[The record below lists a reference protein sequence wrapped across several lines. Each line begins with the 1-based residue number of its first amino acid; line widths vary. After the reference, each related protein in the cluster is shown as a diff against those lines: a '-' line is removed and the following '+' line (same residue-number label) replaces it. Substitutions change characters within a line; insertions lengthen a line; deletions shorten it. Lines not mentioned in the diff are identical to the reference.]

1 MSAMKIAVH
10 GKNFAPEFDDAIKH
24 ILARIQALDPA
35 PIVEINFKRVLDER
49 MSRAKD
55 WQPFETS
62 DELKGYD
69 LLVAIGGDGTVLE
82 AAIFVRDT
90 EIPVLGVNTG
100 RLGFLSNVGTEEIDL
115 AMDAVAAG
123 KVWFERRL
131 MLQVAVDDMELGDF
145 PYALN
150 EVAIMKR
157 DTSSMVAVEV
167 MRDDVFVNN
176 YWADGLIVATPTGST
191 AYSLSAG
198 GPIVMPG
205 SEVLC
210 INPVAPHNLNNR
222 PLIIP
227 SDGELQ
233 LLADGRENQFLLS
246 LDSRM
251 FILDGGRKV
260 TVTTAPFRFILMNLE
275 HQEFFSTVRAKMH
288 WGIDPRDR

>member
-24 ILARIQALDPA
+24 ILTRIQELDPT
-35 PIVEINFKRVLDER
+35 PIVEANFKRVLDER
-49 MSRAKD
+49 MSRVKD

-62 DELKGYD
+62 DELRGCD

-82 AAIFVRDT
+82 AAVFVRDS

-123 KVWFERRL
+123 KVWFEPRL

-145 PYALN
+145 PFALN

-167 MRDDVFVNN
+167 LRDDVYVNN
-176 YWADGLIVATPTGST
+176 YWADGLIVSTPTGST

-233 LLADGRENQFLLS
+233 LVADGRENQFLLS

-260 TVTTAPFRFILMNLE
+260 SVTTAPFRFVLMNLE

>member
-1 MSAMKIAVH
+1 MTMKIAVH
-10 GKNFAPEFDDAIKH
+10 GRAFSPEFDDAIKQ
-24 ILARIQALDPA
+24 ILKRIYALDESPML
-35 PIVEINFKRVLDER
+35 EFHFKRFLDER
-49 MSRAKD
+49 MSVTRD
-55 WQPFETS
+55 WNAF
-62 DELKGYD
+62 DEAHEIEDVD
-69 LLVAIGGDGTVLE
+69 LLIAIGGDGTVLE
-82 AAIFVRDT
+82 AATLVRDT

-100 RLGFLSNVGTEEIDL
+100 RLGFLSNVGIDEIDL

-123 KVWFERRL
+123 KVWYEKRL
-131 MLQVAVDDMELGDF
+131 LLKIEVDGMELGEF

-167 MRDDVFVNN
+167 ERDDSFVNN
-176 YWADGLIVATPTGST
+176 YWADGLIVSTPTGST

-227 SDGELQ
+227 ANGELQ
-233 LLADGRENQFLLS
+233 MTAEGRENQFLLS

-260 TVTTAPFRFILMNLE
+260 RVTPAPFRFVLMNLE

>member
-1 MSAMKIAVH
+1 MKIAVH
-10 GKNFAPEFDDAIKH
+10 GKAFSPDYDDAVKQILKRIKA
-24 ILARIQALDPA
+24 IDDA
-35 PIVEINFKRVLDER
+35 PILEFHFKRFLEER
-49 MSRAKD
+49 MSL
-55 WQPFETS
+55 TS
-62 DELKGYD
+62 DWESFDEAHQVEAVD
-69 LLVAIGGDGTVLE
+69 LLIAIGGDGTVLE
-82 AAIFVRDT
+82 AATLVRNT

-100 RLGFLSNVGTEEIDL
+100 RLGFLSNVGIDEIDL

-123 KVWFERRL
+123 KVWYEKRL
-131 MLQVAVDDMELGDF
+131 LLQVEVDGMDF
-145 PYALN
+145 GGFPCALN

-167 MRDDVFVNN
+167 ERDDVFVNN
-176 YWADGLIVATPTGST
+176 YWADGLIVSTPTGST

-205 SEVLC
+205 AEILC

-222 PLIIP
+222 PLVIP
-227 SDGELQ
+227 ADGELQ
-233 LLADGRENQFLLS
+233 LTAEGRENQFLLS

-260 TVTTAPFRFILMNLE
+260 RVRPAPFRFVLMNLE

>member
-1 MSAMKIAVH
+1 MKIAVH
-10 GKNFAPEFDDAIKH
+10 GKSFSPEFDDAIKQ
-24 ILARIQALDPA
+24 ILKRIQTLDDTPM
-35 PIVEINFKRVLDER
+35 IEFHFKRFLDER
-49 MSRAKD
+49 MSLTRD
-55 WQPFETS
+55 WESF
-62 DELKGYD
+62 DEPHQVQEVD
-69 LLVAIGGDGTVLE
+69 LLIAIGGDGTVLE
-82 AAIFVRDT
+82 AATLVRDT

-100 RLGFLSNVGTEEIDL
+100 RLGFLSNVGIDEIDL

-123 KVWFERRL
+123 KVWYEKRL
-131 MLQVAVDDMELGDF
+131 LLKVEVDGMEFGEF

-167 MRDDVFVNN
+167 ERDDTFVNN
-176 YWADGLIVATPTGST
+176 YWADGLIVSTPTGST

-222 PLIIP
+222 PLVIP
-227 SDGELQ
+227 AQGELQ
-233 LLADGRENQFLLS
+233 MTADGRENQFLLS

-260 TVTTAPFRFILMNLE
+260 RVTPASFRFVLMNLE

-288 WGIDPRDR
+288 WGKDPRDR

>member
-24 ILARIQALDPA
+24 ILTRIQELDPT
-35 PIVEINFKRVLDER
+35 PIVEANFKRVLDER

-62 DELKGYD
+62 DELRGCD

-82 AAIFVRDT
+82 AAVFVRDS

-123 KVWFERRL
+123 KVWFEPRL

-145 PYALN
+145 PFALN

-167 MRDDVFVNN
+167 LRDDVYVNN
-176 YWADGLIVATPTGST
+176 YWADGLIVSTPTGST

-233 LLADGRENQFLLS
+233 LVADGRENQFLLS

-260 TVTTAPFRFILMNLE
+260 SVTTAPFRFVLMNLE

>member
-24 ILARIQALDPA
+24 ILTRIQELDPT
-35 PIVEINFKRVLDER
+35 PIVEANFKRVLDER
-49 MSRAKD
+49 MSRVKD

-62 DELKGYD
+62 DELRGCD

-82 AAIFVRDT
+82 AAVFVRDS

-123 KVWFERRL
+123 KVWFEPRL

-145 PYALN
+145 PFALN

-167 MRDDVFVNN
+167 LRDDVYVNN
-176 YWADGLIVATPTGST
+176 YWADGLIVSTPTGST

-233 LLADGRENQFLLS
+233 LVADGRENQFLLS

-260 TVTTAPFRFILMNLE
+260 SITTAPFRFVLMNLE

>member
-1 MSAMKIAVH
+1 M
-10 GKNFAPEFDDAIKH
+10 
-24 ILARIQALDPA
+24 
-35 PIVEINFKRVLDER
+35 
-49 MSRAKD
+49 
-55 WQPFETS
+55 
-62 DELKGYD
+62 
-69 LLVAIGGDGTVLE
+69 E
-82 AAIFVRDT
+82 AATLIRDT

-100 RLGFLSNVGTEEIDL
+100 RLGFLSNVGIDEIDL

-123 KVWFERRL
+123 KVWYEKRL
-131 MLQVAVDDMELGDF
+131 LLKVEVDGMEFGEF

-167 MRDDVFVNN
+167 ERDDTFVNN
-176 YWADGLIVATPTGST
+176 YWADGLIVSTPTGST

-222 PLIIP
+222 PLVIP
-227 SDGELQ
+227 AQGELQ
-233 LLADGRENQFLLS
+233 MTADGRENQFLLS

-260 TVTTAPFRFILMNLE
+260 RVTPASFRFVLMNLE

-288 WGIDPRDR
+288 WGKDPRDR

>member
-1 MSAMKIAVH
+1 MKIAVH
-10 GKNFAPEFDDAIKH
+10 GKAFSPDYDDAVKQILKRIKS
-24 ILARIQALDPA
+24 IDDA
-35 PIVEINFKRVLDER
+35 PILEFHFKRFLDER
-49 MSRAKD
+49 MSL
-55 WQPFETS
+55 TS
-62 DELKGYD
+62 DWETFDEAHQVEKVD
-69 LLVAIGGDGTVLE
+69 LLIAIGGDGTVLE
-82 AAIFVRDT
+82 AATLVRNT

-100 RLGFLSNVGTEEIDL
+100 RLGFLSNVGIDEIHL

-123 KVWFERRL
+123 KVWYEKRL
-131 MLQVAVDDMELGDF
+131 LLQVEVDGMDF
-145 PYALN
+145 GGFPCALN

-167 MRDDVFVNN
+167 ERDDVFVNN
-176 YWADGLIVATPTGST
+176 YWADGLIVSTPTGST

-205 SEVLC
+205 AEILC

-222 PLIIP
+222 PLVIP
-227 SDGELQ
+227 ADGQLQ
-233 LLADGRENQFLLS
+233 LTAEGRENQFLLS

-260 TVTTAPFRFILMNLE
+260 RVKPAPFRFVLMNLE

>member
-10 GKNFAPEFDDAIKH
+10 GKTFSPEFDDAIKH
-24 ILARIQALDPA
+24 ILARIQALDPS
-35 PIVEINFKRVLDER
+35 PIVESNFKRVLDER
-49 MSRAKD
+49 MGRAREWRAFD
-55 WQPFETS
+55 SPDQLE
-62 DELKGYD
+62 GVD
-69 LLVAIGGDGTVLE
+69 LLVAIGGDGTVLD
-82 AAIFVRDT
+82 AAIWVRDR
-90 EIPVLGVNTG
+90 EIPILGVNTG
-100 RLGFLSNVGTEEIDL
+100 RLGFLSNVGIEEIDL
-115 AMDAVAAG
+115 AMDAVVAG

-131 MLQVAVDDMELGDF
+131 MLKVEVEGMELGDF
-145 PYALN
+145 PFALN

-167 MRDDVFVNN
+167 LRDNVFVNN
-176 YWADGLIVATPTGST
+176 YWADGLIVSTPTGST

-222 PLIIP
+222 PLIVP
-227 SDGELQ
+227 SEGELQ
-233 LLADGRENQFLLS
+233 LVAEGRENQFLLS

-260 TVTTAPFRFILMNLE
+260 HVTTAPFRLILMNLE
-275 HQEFFSTVRAKMH
+275 HQEFFGTVRAKMH

>member
-1 MSAMKIAVH
+1 MKIAVH
-10 GKNFAPEFDDAIKH
+10 GRAFSPEFDDAIKQ
-24 ILARIQALDPA
+24 ILKRIYALDESPML
-35 PIVEINFKRVLDER
+35 EFHFKRFLDER
-49 MSRAKD
+49 MSVTRDWNAFDEAHEIKD
-55 WQPFETS
+55 V
-62 DELKGYD
+62 D
-69 LLVAIGGDGTVLE
+69 LLIAIGGDGTVLE
-82 AAIFVRDT
+82 AATLVRDT

-100 RLGFLSNVGTEEIDL
+100 RLGFLSNVGIDEIDL

-123 KVWFERRL
+123 KVWYEKRL
-131 MLQVAVDDMELGDF
+131 LLKIEVDGMELGEF

-167 MRDDVFVNN
+167 ERDDSFVNN
-176 YWADGLIVATPTGST
+176 YWADGLIVSTPTGST

-227 SDGELQ
+227 ANGELQ
-233 LLADGRENQFLLS
+233 MTAEGRENQFLLS

-260 TVTTAPFRFILMNLE
+260 RVTPAPFRFVLMNLE

>member
-1 MSAMKIAVH
+1 MKIAIH
-10 GKNFAPEFDDAIKH
+10 GKTFAPEYDDAIKH
-24 ILARIQALDPA
+24 ILARIRELDPA
-35 PIVEINFKRVLDER
+35 PIVESNFKRILDER
-49 MSRAKD
+49 MGRAKD
-55 WQPFETS
+55 WEAF
-62 DELKGYD
+62 DEPSALNGYD

-82 AAIFVRDT
+82 AAIWVRDT

-100 RLGFLSNVGTEEIDL
+100 RLGFLSNVGIDEIDL
-115 AMDAVAAG
+115 AMDAVAVG
-123 KVWFERRL
+123 KVWYEERL
-131 MLQVAVDDMELGDF
+131 MLQVEVDGMELGDF

-167 MRDDVFVNN
+167 LRDDAFVNN
-176 YWADGLIVATPTGST
+176 YWADGLIVSTPTGST

-222 PLIIP
+222 PLVIP
-227 SDGELQ
+227 AEGTLQ
-233 LLADGRENQFLLS
+233 LVADGRENQFLLS

-260 TVTTAPFRFILMNLE
+260 EVTTAPFRLFLMNLE

-288 WGIDPRDR
+288 WGVDPRDR

>member
-1 MSAMKIAVH
+1 MKIAVH
-10 GKNFAPEFDDAIKH
+10 GKSFSPDFDDAIKQ
-24 ILARIQALDPA
+24 ILKRIQTLDVA
-35 PIVEINFKRVLDER
+35 PLIEFHFKRFLDER
-49 MSRAKD
+49 MSLTRD
-55 WQPFETS
+55 WRSF
-62 DELKGYD
+62 DEPHQVQEVD
-69 LLVAIGGDGTVLE
+69 LLIAIGGDGTVLE
-82 AAIFVRDT
+82 AATFVRDT

-100 RLGFLSNVGTEEIDL
+100 RLGFLSNVRIDEIDL

-123 KVWFERRL
+123 KVWYEKRL
-131 MLQVAVDDMELGDF
+131 LLKVEVDGMEFGEF

-167 MRDDVFVNN
+167 ERDDTFVNN

-222 PLIIP
+222 PLVIP
-227 SDGELQ
+227 AQGELQ
-233 LLADGRENQFLLS
+233 MTADGRENQFLLS

-260 TVTTAPFRFILMNLE
+260 RVTPASFRFVLMNLE
-275 HQEFFSTVRAKMH
+275 HQEFFSTIRAKMH
-288 WGIDPRDR
+288 WGKDPRDR

>member
-1 MSAMKIAVH
+1 MKIAVH
-10 GKNFAPEFDDAIKH
+10 GRAFSPEFDDAIKQ
-24 ILARIQALDPA
+24 ILKRIKALDDRPML
-35 PIVEINFKRVLDER
+35 EFHFKRFLDER
-49 MSRAKD
+49 MSLTRD
-55 WQPFETS
+55 WQSF
-62 DELKGYD
+62 DEPHQVEGVD
-69 LLVAIGGDGTVLE
+69 LLIAVGGDGTVLE
-82 AAIFVRDT
+82 AATLVRDT

-100 RLGFLSNVGTEEIDL
+100 RLGFLSNVGIDEIDL
-115 AMDAVAAG
+115 AIDAVAAG
-123 KVWFERRL
+123 KVWYEKRL
-131 MLQVAVDDMELGDF
+131 LLKIEVDGMEFGEF

-167 MRDDVFVNN
+167 ERDDSFVNN
-176 YWADGLIVATPTGST
+176 YWADGLIVSTPTGST

-222 PLIIP
+222 PLVIP
-227 SDGELQ
+227 AHGELQ
-233 LLADGRENQFLLS
+233 MTAEGRENQFLLS

-260 TVTTAPFRFILMNLE
+260 RVTPAPFRFVLMNLE

>member
-24 ILARIQALDPA
+24 ILARIQELDPT
-35 PIVEINFKRVLDER
+35 PIVEANFKRVLDER
-49 MSRAKD
+49 MSRVKD
-55 WQPFETS
+55 WESFETS
-62 DELKGYD
+62 DELRGCD

-82 AAIFVRDT
+82 AAVFVRDS

-100 RLGFLSNVGTEEIDL
+100 RLGFLSNVGTEEVDL

-123 KVWFERRL
+123 KVWFEPRL
-131 MLQVAVDDMELGDF
+131 MLQIAVDGMELGDF
-145 PYALN
+145 PFALN

-167 MRDDVFVNN
+167 LRDDVFVNN
-176 YWADGLIVATPTGST
+176 YWADGLIVSTPTGST

-227 SDGELQ
+227 SEGELQ
-233 LLADGRENQFLLS
+233 LVADGRENQFLLS

-260 TVTTAPFRFILMNLE
+260 SVTTAPFRFVLMNLE

>member
-1 MSAMKIAVH
+1 MKIAVH
-10 GKNFAPEFDDAIKH
+10 GRAFAPEYDDAIKH
-24 ILARIQALDPA
+24 ILRRIEALDEKPLL
-35 PIVEINFKRVLDER
+35 ESNFKRFLDER
-49 MSRAKD
+49 MKVSPV
-55 WQPFETS
+55 WESFEDS
-62 DELKGYD
+62 HELVGCD

-82 AAIFVRDT
+82 AAIWVRDT
-90 EIPVLGVNTG
+90 ETPVLGVNTG
-100 RLGFLSNVGTEEIDL
+100 RLGFLSNVGIEEIDL
-115 AMDAVAAG
+115 AMDAVTAG
-123 KVWFERRL
+123 KVWFEKR
-131 MLQVAVDDMELGDF
+131 MLLKIEVEGMELGDF

-167 MRDDVFVNN
+167 LCDDTYVNN
-176 YWADGLIVATPTGST
+176 YWADGLIVSTPTGST

-198 GPIVMPG
+198 GPIIMPG

-227 SDGELQ
+227 ASGKLQ
-233 LLADGRENQFLLS
+233 LVAEGRENQFLLS

-260 TVTTAPFRFILMNLE
+260 HVSMAPFRFLLMNLE
-275 HQEFFSTVRAKMH
+275 HQEFFSTIRAKMH

>member
-1 MSAMKIAVH
+1 MS
-10 GKNFAPEFDDAIKH
+10 GAPRKLLKAFLLGSGDRRPQ
-24 ILARIQALDPA
+24 ILAEVERLRTEIESC
-35 PIVEINFKRVLDER
+35 VEIVGEDY
-49 MSRAKD
+49 SY
-55 WQPFETS
+55 Q
-62 DELKGYD
+62 GD
-69 LLVAIGGDGTVLE
+69 LSTVSADIAIVFGGDGSILR
-82 AAIFVRDT
+82 AARQMG
-90 EIPVLGVNTG
+90 ERQIPVLGVNTG
-100 RLGFLSNVGTEEIDL
+100 RLGFLSNVRIDEIDL

-123 KVWFERRL
+123 KVWYEKRL
-131 MLQVAVDDMELGDF
+131 LLKVEVDGMEFGEF

-167 MRDDVFVNN
+167 KRDDTFVNN

-205 SEVLC
+205 SEILC

-222 PLIIP
+222 PLVIP
-227 SDGELQ
+227 AQGELQ
-233 LLADGRENQFLLS
+233 MTADGRENQFLLS

-260 TVTTAPFRFILMNLE
+260 RVTPASFRFVLMNLE

>member
-1 MSAMKIAVH
+1 
-10 GKNFAPEFDDAIKH
+10 
-24 ILARIQALDPA
+24 
-35 PIVEINFKRVLDER
+35 
-49 MSRAKD
+49 
-55 WQPFETS
+55 
-62 DELKGYD
+62 
-69 LLVAIGGDGTVLE
+69 
-82 AAIFVRDT
+82 
-90 EIPVLGVNTG
+90 
-100 RLGFLSNVGTEEIDL
+100 
-115 AMDAVAAG
+115 
-123 KVWFERRL
+123 

-145 PYALN
+145 PFALN

-167 MRDDVFVNN
+167 LRDDVYVNN
-176 YWADGLIVATPTGST
+176 YWADGLIVSTPTGST

-233 LLADGRENQFLLS
+233 LVADGRENQFLLS

-260 TVTTAPFRFILMNLE
+260 SVTTAPFRFVLMNLE

>member
-1 MSAMKIAVH
+1 MKIAVH
-10 GKNFAPEFDDAIKH
+10 GKAFSPDYDDAVKQILKRIKSIDDSP
-24 ILARIQALDPA
+24 IL
-35 PIVEINFKRVLDER
+35 EFHFKRFLDER
-49 MSRAKD
+49 MSLTRD
-55 WQPFETS
+55 WESFSEAHQVES
-62 DELKGYD
+62 VD
-69 LLVAIGGDGTVLE
+69 LLIAIGGDGTVLE
-82 AAIFVRDT
+82 AATLVRNT

-100 RLGFLSNVGTEEIDL
+100 RLGFLSNVGIDEIDL

-123 KVWFERRL
+123 KVWYEKRL
-131 MLQVAVDDMELGDF
+131 LLQVEVDGMDF
-145 PYALN
+145 GGFPCALN

-167 MRDDVFVNN
+167 ERDDVFVNN
-176 YWADGLIVATPTGST
+176 YWADGLIVSTPTGST

-205 SEVLC
+205 AEILC

-222 PLIIP
+222 PLVIP
-227 SDGELQ
+227 ADGQLQ
-233 LLADGRENQFLLS
+233 LTAEGRENQFLLS

-260 TVTTAPFRFILMNLE
+260 RVTPAPFRFVLMNLE

>member
-1 MSAMKIAVH
+1 MKIAVH
-10 GKNFAPEFDDAIKH
+10 GRAFSPEFDDAIKQ
-24 ILARIQALDPA
+24 ILKRIYALDESPML
-35 PIVEINFKRVLDER
+35 EFHFKRFLDER
-49 MSRAKD
+49 MSVTRD
-55 WQPFETS
+55 WNAF
-62 DELKGYD
+62 DEAHEIKYVD
-69 LLVAIGGDGTVLE
+69 LLIAIGGDGTVLE
-82 AAIFVRDT
+82 AATLVRDT

-100 RLGFLSNVGTEEIDL
+100 RLGFLSNVGIDEIDL

-123 KVWFERRL
+123 KVWYEKRL
-131 MLQVAVDDMELGDF
+131 LLKIEVDGMELGEF

-167 MRDDVFVNN
+167 ERDDSFVNN
-176 YWADGLIVATPTGST
+176 YWADGLIVSTPTGST

-227 SDGELQ
+227 ANGELQ
-233 LLADGRENQFLLS
+233 MTAEGRENQFLLS

-260 TVTTAPFRFILMNLE
+260 RVTPAPFRFVLMNLE

>member
-1 MSAMKIAVH
+1 MSSMKIAIH
-10 GKNFAPEFDDAIKH
+10 GKTFAPEFDDSIKH
-24 ILARIQALDPA
+24 LLKRIQELDHD
-35 PIVEINFKRVLDER
+35 PIVESGFKRVLDDR
-49 MSRAKD
+49 MSKARD
-55 WQPFETS
+55 WKSFDNPE
-62 DELKGYD
+62 ELVGYD

-82 AAIFVRDT
+82 AAIWVRDT

-100 RLGFLSNVGTEEIDL
+100 RLGFLSNVGIEEIDL

-123 KVWFERRL
+123 KVWFEKRL
-131 MLQVAVDDMELGDF
+131 MLQVEVEGMELGDF
-145 PYALN
+145 PFALN
-150 EVAIMKR
+150 EIAIMKR

-167 MRDDVFVNN
+167 LRDDVFVNN
-176 YWADGLIVATPTGST
+176 YWADGLIVSTPTGST

-227 SDGELQ
+227 SEGNLQ
-233 LLADGRENQFLLS
+233 LIAEGRENQFLLS

-251 FILDGGRKV
+251 FILEGGRKV
-260 TVTTAPFRFILMNLE
+260 QLTTAPFRLFLMNLE

-288 WGIDPRDR
+288 WGIDPRER

>member
-1 MSAMKIAVH
+1 MKIAVH
-10 GKNFAPEFDDAIKH
+10 GKSFSPDFDDAIKQ
-24 ILARIQALDPA
+24 ILKRIQTLDVA
-35 PIVEINFKRVLDER
+35 PLIEFHFKRFLDER
-49 MSRAKD
+49 MSLTRD
-55 WQPFETS
+55 WHSF
-62 DELKGYD
+62 DEPHQVQEVD
-69 LLVAIGGDGTVLE
+69 LLIAIGGDGTVLE
-82 AAIFVRDT
+82 AATFVRDT

-100 RLGFLSNVGTEEIDL
+100 RLGFLSNVRIDEIDL

-123 KVWFERRL
+123 KVWYEKRL
-131 MLQVAVDDMELGDF
+131 LLKVEVDGMEFGEF

-167 MRDDVFVNN
+167 ERDDTFVNN

-222 PLIIP
+222 PLVIP
-227 SDGELQ
+227 AQGELQ
-233 LLADGRENQFLLS
+233 MTADGRENQFLLS

-260 TVTTAPFRFILMNLE
+260 RVTPASFRFVLMNLE
-275 HQEFFSTVRAKMH
+275 HQEFFSTIRAKMH
-288 WGIDPRDR
+288 WGKDPRDR

>member
-1 MSAMKIAVH
+1 MKIAVY
-10 GKNFAPEFDDAIKH
+10 GKAFALEFDDAVKH
-24 ILARIQALDPA
+24 ILRRVEALDPHA
-35 PIVEINFKRVLDER
+35 IVESGFLR
-49 MSRAKD
+49 MLNDRMTLSDQLK
-55 WQPFETS
+55 PFEAHH
-62 DELKGYD
+62 ELKGYD
-69 LLVAIGGDGTVLE
+69 LLIAIGGDGTILE
-82 AAIFVRDT
+82 SATLVRDT

-100 RLGFLSNVGTEEIDL
+100 RLGFLSNVGIEEIDL
-115 AMDAVAAG
+115 AMDALAAG
-123 KVWFERRL
+123 RVWYERRAL
-131 MLQVAVDDMELGDF
+131 LHVEVDDMELGEF

-150 EVAIMKR
+150 EIAIMKR

-167 MRDDVFVNN
+167 YRDDTYVNN
-176 YWADGLIVATPTGST
+176 YWADGLIVSTATGST

-205 SEVLC
+205 SNVLC

-222 PLIIP
+222 PLIVP
-227 SDGELQ
+227 SEGRLELV
-233 LLADGRENQFLLS
+233 AEGRENQFLLS

-260 TVTTAPFRFILMNLE
+260 RVTTAPFQFILINLE